1 MSNMKIKKGT
11 IKEIQKYVREKT
23 EERGFGDDPLSVRL
37 LLLSEEV
44 GELIHASRKYLGM
57 NFRNKIK
64 DTVIGEEL
72 TDVLHMV
79 LSIANKLGIDME
91 EEFIK
96 KEDKNDKRVY
106 KKTKDRIK

>member
-11 IKEIQKYVREKT
+11 IKEIQEYVREKT
-23 EERGFGDDPLSVRL
+23 KERGFGDDPLAVKL

-44 GELIHASRKYLGM
+44 GELIHASRRHLGM

-72 TDVLHMV
+72 SDILYMV
-79 LSIANKLGIDME
+79 FSIANKLGIDME
-91 EEFIK
+91 KELIK
-96 KEDKNDKRVY
+96 KENKNDKRIY
-106 KKTKDRIK
+106 KKVRVKIK